1 MPPEN
6 PTSPVC
12 MGDDTEKHGKGHFG
26 DLDDDGDEDVQLHF
40 DTDETGIVPCSTQAC
55 ITGQAV
61 DGTPV
66 YGCDAITTVP
76 SCEGGGGNGKKCG
89 LGAELA
95 LVLAPLLW
103 MFAQRRREA

>member
-1 MPPEN
+1 
-6 PTSPVC
+6 

-26 DLDDDGDEDVQLHF
+26 DLDDDGDEDVQLHY
-40 DTDETGIVPCSTQAC
+40 DTDETGIVACSVEAC
-55 ITGQAV
+55 ITGQTV

-66 YGCDAITTVP
+66 FGCDAITTVP
-76 SCEGGGGNGKKCG
+76 PCGGGGGNGRRKCG

-103 MFAQRRREA
+103 LAVRRRAGSKAGRG